1 MFSGWSRISTSFDF
15 NPDEK
20 ETKLFKLHDKGGIA
34 DGKYL
39 DVMQVNEVI
48 LSYPWLFKPRAP
60 QQRQDGS
67 MSESRYTAQFIMPI
81 ETHRDAIVQIK
92 SQISRFAKV
101 CVGQEMPLDRTCLRD
116 GRQQMDRPEVQQAFY
131 VNTATGIAPDVR
143 LRDAS
148 KAQASDAAKFYAG
161 CIVNAYFGLWYQ
173 NNPPAIGG
181 KRINGNLIA
190 VQWVADGKPLGARI
204 DTTGLFDD
212 LGAGEVAE
220 IGAEDDS
227 IDF

>member
-131 VNTATGIAPDVR
+131 VNTATGIAPQRRAFSSMRPPKTPLLAITTLSPGSSR
-143 LRDAS
+143 LT
-148 KAQASDAAKFYAG
+148 
-161 CIVNAYFGLWYQ
+161 NAHSI
-173 NNPPAIGG
+173 PAEPG
-181 KRINGNLIA
+181 
-190 VQWVADGKPLGARI
+190 
-204 DTTGLFDD
+204 
-212 LGAGEVAE
+212 AE
-220 IGAEDDS
+220 IGRVTA
-227 IDF
+227 FWV